1 MLIMTTAQQRQSW
14 NKSLRGNLV
23 KARARMLDNHAMRAV
38 EKAWA
43 RKRATEEVL
52 KSLGMK
58 PDRTIEELVK

>member
-1 MLIMTTAQQRQSW
+1 
-14 NKSLRGNLV
+14 
-23 KARARMLDNHAMRAV
+23 MLDNHAMRAV